1 MLEKPRILDCFFKKC
16 NSESPS
22 LSCNGEDKAVQSGD
36 EIRGMSWHKQSLGL
50 LLASQ
55 IPVHRPALPPQGE
68 TLGRKW
74 EGYQEEKWLNP
85 LSPLSL
91 TARVQIMLF
100 FSHHNNIVI
109 QLGSTRWSE

>member
-1 MLEKPRILDCFFKKC
+1 MLEKPRILNHFLKRC

-22 LSCNGEDKAVQSGD
+22 LPCNGEDKAVQSG
-36 EIRGMSWHKQSLGL
+36 EIRGMSWQKESLDL

-55 IPVHRPALPPQGE
+55 IPVHHPALPPQGE
-68 TLGRKW
+68 MLGRKW